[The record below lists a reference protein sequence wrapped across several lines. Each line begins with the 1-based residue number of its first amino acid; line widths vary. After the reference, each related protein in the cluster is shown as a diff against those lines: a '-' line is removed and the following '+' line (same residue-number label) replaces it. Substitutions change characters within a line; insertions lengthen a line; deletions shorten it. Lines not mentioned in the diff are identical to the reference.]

1 MINFR
6 LFKIFLLTNIGL
18 IILVSNLAISQS
30 VIWNSYYRGQNSNQ
44 DWGSMVKV
52 DDSGYVY
59 ITGTLDWGPSGCA
72 TIKYKPNGDSV
83 WTRVLYDV
91 AGSDEIMLDKNGNV
105 YMTGHITLM
114 KYNSNGDI
122 QWIRRDSLNNW
133 HISTNAM
140 RFDSSGYILTSGQAD
155 FKGGQACVVSKF
167 EPQNG
172 NLIWRGLI
180 PILNGKVFAMSID
193 KNQNIL
199 VCGTRGNNNIPSYYD
214 YFVIKYNNAGNFI
227 WERNYTS
234 TGQFTTDWAYDVTT
248 DDSCNVYVTGVG
260 DPGGPF
266 EIVTIKYD
274 SSGTQKWLRTYS
286 NSFGSTGSRVAI
298 DKSGNVIVAGYNNSN
313 DIVIKYSNDGTEL
326 WSRLMPDGGYH
337 PAFTLDSLDNIYMA
351 GGKVRGSW
359 GDLQVY
365 KYNPNGVLQWQLIY
379 PGSGNTGQLPRDMV
393 VDKNGMVYTTG
404 SGYGLG
410 IGGTGVKMSTFKIS
424 QVTGINIISSNIPD
438 KFLLS
443 QNYPNPFNPTTKINF
458 SLPKEEFV
466 SLKVYDM
473 LGREVSNLVN
483 EKLNAGEYSYDFD
496 GSSLQSGTFFYRLQS
511 ENFSDTK
518 KMILLK

>member
-30 VIWNSYYRGQNSNQ
+30 VIWNSYYRGQNSNT
-44 DWGSMVKV
+44 DWGGRVKV
-52 DDSGYVY
+52 DDSGFVY
-59 ITGTLDWGPSGCA
+59 ITGTIDWGPSGCA
-72 TIKYKPNGDSV
+72 TIKYAPNGDSV
-83 WTRVLYDV
+83 WTRVLYNG
-91 AGSDEIMLDKNGNV
+91 AGTGNLLLDKSGNV
-105 YMTGHITLM
+105 YIGGSMTLI
-114 KYNSNGDI
+114 KYDKKGVI
-122 QWIRRDSLNNW
+122 QWIRKDSLNNW
-133 HISTNAM
+133 HISTAAM
-140 RFDSSGYILTSGQAD
+140 QFDSSGNIITSGLAD
-155 FKGGQACVVSKF
+155 FKGGKACVVSKF

-214 YFVIKYNNAGNFI
+214 YFVIKFDNAGNFI
-227 WERNYTS
+227 WEMNYTS

-260 DPGGPF
+260 DPGGPS

-274 SSGTQKWLRTYS
+274 SSGTQKWLKT
-286 NSFGSTGSRVAI
+286 FTGATGSRVML
-298 DKSGNVIVAGYNNSN
+298 DEMNNVIVAGYSNSN
-313 DIVIKYSNDGTEL
+313 YIVVKYRNDGTEL
-326 WSRLMPDGGYH
+326 WSKIIPVNGWASD
-337 PAFTLDSLDNIYMA
+337 PAATLDSAGSIYI
-351 GGKVRGSW
+351 GGSKGRGAWS
-359 GDLQVY
+359 DLQII
-365 KYNPNGVLQWQLIY
+365 KYNSNGILQWQLTY
-379 PGSGNTGQLPRDMV
+379 PGSGNTSQIPYDII
-393 VDKNGMVYTTG
+393 VDKDGIVYTTG
-404 SGYGLG
+404 SGSGLG
-410 IGGTGVKMSTFKIS
+410 GGTGVKMSTFKIS
-424 QVTGINIISSNIPD
+424 QVTGINIISSYIPE
-438 KFLLS
+438 KFSLS

-518 KMILLK
+518 KMILIK